1 MKLRHASFFSGV
13 GGLDLGF
20 EKAGIATV
28 SLSEFDPYAS
38 AVLAERFPGVR
49 NLGDITKIDE
59 KEVPDAEIWSG
70 GFPCQDL
77 SVAGKRRGF
86 QDGTRS
92 SLAFTFLG
100 LVERRRPRWVVLE
113 NVAGLLSSN
122 GGRDFG
128 RLLREMV
135 GLGYGVAWRTLDA
148 RHFGVAQ
155 RRRRVF
161 VVAALDDAFG
171 GLGGERA
178 AEVLLECYGVCGHL
192 APSPEKGKETPRG
205 SRPGVGTFGAKVARS
220 LVARYGKDIGSTVD
234 PGQIVHSEI
243 DSDRVRDVDGMA
255 EGVDDREGV
264 EDSGQEMTIYRNRI
278 SDTLTSPNGG
288 GRRDKI
294 PIAIVE
300 DGRKVVRN
308 GSFGGFTEVGS
319 SFGSLRASGGDM
331 SGGKNL
337 VIEPDSVFSF
347 PSRFGSN
354 AQITKDVAQAF
365 AHSAGAP
372 AVLRVEPSPR
382 TLDRYQINTQ
392 EMDDALIPIGL
403 DSHRYRVI
411 GNGVVAPVA
420 EFIGRRIVGVDA
432 KHWKEVGR

>member
-20 EKAGIATV
+20 DRAGIETV

-38 AVLAERFPGVR
+38 AVLAERFPGVK

-77 SVAGKRRGF
+77 SVAGRRQGF
-86 QDGTRS
+86 QEGTRS
-92 SLAFTFLG
+92 SLAFTFLD

-128 RLLREMV
+128 RLLREVV

-171 GLGGERA
+171 GLGGECA
-178 AEVLLECYGVCGHL
+178 AEVLLECSGVCGHL
-192 APSPEKGKETPRG
+192 TPSPEKGEKTPRG
-205 SRPGVGTFGAKVARS
+205 SRPGVGTFGAKVAGS
-220 LVARYGKDIGSTVD
+220 LVARYGKGIGSTVD
-234 PGQIVHSEI
+234 PGQIVHSKTN
-243 DSDRVRDVDGMA
+243 SDRVRDVDGMA
-255 EGVDDREGV
+255 ERLDDREGV
-264 EDSGQEMTIYRNRI
+264 EDSGQEVIHKVVSAYGEECADGLNA
-278 SDTLTSPNGG
+278 
-288 GRRDKI
+288 RDWKRGVGNQDI
-294 PIAIVE
+294 
-300 DGRKVVRN
+300 GRK
-308 GSFGGFTEVGS
+308 GF
-319 SFGSLRASGGDM
+319 LA
-331 SGGKNL
+331 
-337 VIEPDSVFSF
+337 I
-347 PSRFGSN
+347 
-354 AQITKDVAQAF
+354 
-365 AHSAGAP
+365 H
-372 AVLRVEPSPR
+372 
-382 TLDRYQINTQ
+382 TLD
-392 EMDDALIPIGL
+392 IGKDLEGSEVLPERL
-403 DSHRYRVI
+403 DGHRYRVI

-420 EFIGRRIVGVDA
+420 EFIGRRIVEVDA
-432 KHWKEVGR
+432 KWKKEVHDEG